1 MWRQPY
7 ENDGSFAADSQ
18 QYELT
23 EILTLYRKTE
33 LFWRVQAWNGEAQT
47 KMETQSKKKQASE
60 MRNAEGGLLSGGAA
74 PVLAAKDSQLR
85 PERHGFSMIR
95 SLIVNALKD
104 NGLD

>member
-47 KMETQSKKKQASE
+47 KMETQSKKSKRQRCE
-60 MRNAEGGLLSGGAA
+60 TRKE
-74 PVLAAKDSQLR
+74 
-85 PERHGFSMIR
+85 GFS
-95 SLIVNALKD
+95 LEEPPQY
-104 NGLD
+104 